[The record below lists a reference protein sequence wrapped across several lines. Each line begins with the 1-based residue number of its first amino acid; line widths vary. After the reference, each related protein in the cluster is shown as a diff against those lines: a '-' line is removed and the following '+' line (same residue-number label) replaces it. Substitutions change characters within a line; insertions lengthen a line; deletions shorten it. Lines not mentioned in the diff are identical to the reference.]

1 MKTKISIALALVALL
16 FTACSTGS
24 KEDLKNFFDKAADAM
39 SSLARDMANVTTADD
54 AVAVFKKAGS
64 KMADLRKE
72 QRPLQRR
79 WTRSEIQENK
89 KLNDAYQRWRS
100 AGSSLTA
107 AALALKNRYQDNAD
121 VEKAYRKYQED
132 RSRRTSDGRTRTR
145 RRRTY

>member
-1 MKTKISIALALVALL
+1 MKTRMCLALVLVTLL
-16 FTACSTGS
+16 FAACSTGS
-24 KEDLKNFFDKAADAM
+24 KEDLRNFFNKAADTM
-39 SSLARDMANVTTADD
+39 SSLAKDMTDVTSADD
-54 AVAVFKKAGS
+54 AVSVFKKAGA
-64 KMADLRKE
+64 KMADLRRE

-79 WTRSEIQENK
+79 WSRSEIQANA

-121 VEKAYRKYQED
+121 VEKAYRKFQDD

-145 RRRTY
+145 RLRTY